1 MSFSSDPRL
10 PVADNEVAGR
20 RVLLLLA
27 ASFVVLGICGLLA
40 VTVIHRPGGGKGADK
55 PTTNNGVPA
64 SSSIGP
70 EPGDDL
76 GGYVAGRATALSEA
90 TGDRSAVVSLPAYV
104 NETQARAAVGQAKV
118 VGLLAAV
125 PGGLPSVVTGS
136 MAMWVN
142 GQVADK
148 RNDRDEMQSLLP
160 TVDDPQFK
168 TFYQDEIVRLDKLL
182 DAVKPDGPLVF
193 GVVVQA
199 PAKSLQ
205 ALAASGQV
213 RLVDVGTTA
222 TLPQGTPI
230 RGLRPEETVKA
241 NDPPTR
247 PS

>member
-1 MSFSSDPRL
+1 MSFSTDPRV
-10 PVADNEVAGR
+10 PAGDNEVAGR

-27 ASFVVLGICGLLA
+27 ASLVVLGLCGLLA
-40 VTVIHRPGGGKGADK
+40 VTVIHRPSGGKSADK
-55 PTTNNGVPA
+55 PTTNNAVAA

-76 GGYVAGRATALSEA
+76 GGYVAGRSTALSAA

-222 TLPQGTPI
+222 TLPPGTPI
-230 RGLRPEETVKA
+230 RGVRPEETVKA
-241 NDPPTR
+241 NGPPTR